1 MRKVAASK
9 SRSLASMASMA
20 LAACS
25 NTGGGG
31 AGAGG
36 ASGGASDGG
45 SGAATAGMTAS
56 GGASGAAASG
66 GAGASGGTT
75 TNTGCAGGPT
85 IGSAGA
91 DGSMIVTLLGT
102 GSPIP
107 SVDRFGPSTLIE
119 AAGLRLVFDVGRGA
133 PIRLWQKQIALG
145 SINAHFLTHLH
156 SDHVNGLPDL
166 WMSGWI
172 QTAFGSRKT
181 PFVLYGPEGTEAMT
195 ASLWEAFSE
204 DRRIRVA
211 DEMNPIEGIQFDVH
225 DVGPGLVYC
234 QNGVAVSTF
243 DVDHGDLVK
252 PAHGFKISYGAH
264 TVVLSG
270 DTRYS
275 ANVEQAATG
284 ADLLVHEVAM
294 IPSALIDKYPAYQ
307 AILAH
312 HITPEDAGK
321 LFAIAKPKLAVYSH
335 VVLSGLP
342 SEGIPFPTPANV
354 LAATSTTYSGPV
366 IVGSDLMAFR
376 IDDSGVAMVVAAAGM
391 GGASNG
397 GASNGGAP
405 NGGASNGGASGG
417 LGGTPGAA
425 GGSGMGGAGGLGGLG
440 GTAGGGGI

>member
-1 MRKVAASK
+1 M
-9 SRSLASMASMA
+9 
-20 LAACS
+20 
-25 NTGGGG
+25 
-31 AGAGG
+31 
-36 ASGGASDGG
+36 
-45 SGAATAGMTAS
+45 
-56 GGASGAAASG
+56 ASG
-66 GAGASGGTT
+66 GAGTGATGGASGSASGGTT
-75 TNTGCAGGPT
+75 VTGCDGGQT
-85 IGSAGA
+85 SGSAGA
-91 DGSMIVTLLGT
+91 DGSMTVTLLGT

-107 SVDRFGPSTLIE
+107 SADRFGPSTLVE
-119 AAGLRLVFDVGRGA
+119 AAGLRLVFDIGRGA
-133 PIRLWQKQIALG
+133 PIRLWQKQIPLG

-181 PFVLYGPEGTEAMT
+181 PFVLYGPEGTTAMMT
-195 ASLWEAFSE
+195 SLWDAFSE
-204 DRRIRVA
+204 DRRIRLA
-211 DEMNPIEGIQFDVH
+211 DEMNPIEGIEFDVH

-234 QNGVAVSTF
+234 QNGVVVSTF

-252 PAHGFKISYGAH
+252 PAHGFKITYGTH

-275 ANVEQAATG
+275 TNVEQAATG

-294 IPSALIDKYPAYQ
+294 IPTALIDKYPAYA

-321 LFAIAKPKLAVYSH
+321 LFAVAKPKLAVYSH

-354 LAATSTTYSGPV
+354 LTATATTYSGPV

-376 IDDSGVAMVVAAAGM
+376 IDDSGVAMVMAAAGM
-391 GGASNG
+391 GGASNA
-397 GASNGGAP
+397 GASGAGGAP
-405 NGGASNGGASGG
+405 GGMGGMGG
-417 LGGTPGAA
+417 LGGAGAPG
-425 GGSGMGGAGGLGGLG
+425 GMGGLGGMGGTGGLG
-440 GTAGGGGI
+440 GVAGTAGSGGI